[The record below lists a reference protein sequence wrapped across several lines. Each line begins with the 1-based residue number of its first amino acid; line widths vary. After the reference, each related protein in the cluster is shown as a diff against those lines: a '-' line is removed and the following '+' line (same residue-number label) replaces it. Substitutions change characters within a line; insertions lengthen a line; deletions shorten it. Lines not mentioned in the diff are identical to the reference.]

1 MKKTLLGISL
11 LCLAGCA
18 SQLEYDRSVF
28 SIKPDVELNYIDAI
42 SSVREKDGQVF
53 VQVSGQAPSTQT
65 VYYKTE
71 WFDAN
76 GMKIT
81 SNLSKWKNT
90 KLIENMDFTWKM
102 IAPSKRATSY
112 KVYIVDE
119 LGDGIIH

>member
-1 MKKTLLGISL
+1 MKKLLL
-11 LCLAGCA
+11 LTVLILSGC
-18 SQLEYDRSVF
+18 SSTHLEYDRSVF

-42 SSVREKDGQVF
+42 SNVREKDGQVF